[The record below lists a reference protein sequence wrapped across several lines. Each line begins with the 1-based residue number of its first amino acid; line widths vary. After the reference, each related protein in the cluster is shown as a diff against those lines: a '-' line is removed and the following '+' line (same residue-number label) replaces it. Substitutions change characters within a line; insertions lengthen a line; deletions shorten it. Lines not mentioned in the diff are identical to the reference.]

1 MNDEFYIG
9 WQDKAPPRTGRT
21 VRRVVVMVIAVALAL
36 GLAAAFSQRTIG
48 RAVFEW
54 GQVKEFTGVLRSS
67 PVPHLLVAG
76 SGTNQFTAHYLVNPW
91 KFGFDPE
98 LARRFDGQQ
107 VTLRGTRIYRD
118 DQNMIEVVPGSV
130 AVSTNSPPPLANQ
143 AAAPTSLG
151 RQTFR
156 GEIVDSKC
164 FLGVMNPGQLKPH
177 RACAV
182 RCISGGVPP
191 VLLVRQ
197 SDGSA
202 QYLLLVSSAGQP
214 VNKEVLGLVAEPVEI
229 TGEVQRQGELF
240 VLRADPATYRRQ

>member
-9 WQDKAPPRTGRT
+9 WQEQAPARTGRT
-21 VRRVVVMVIAVALAL
+21 VRLTVVALLLVALLSAVAVAL
-36 GLAAAFSQRTIG
+36 SQHTIG
-48 RAVFEW
+48 GAVFEW
-54 GQVKEFTGVLRSS
+54 GQVKEFSGVLKAE

-76 SGTNQFTAHYLVNPW
+76 LGTNSFTTHYLVNPW
-91 KFGFDPE
+91 KFGFNAA
-98 LARRFDGQQ
+98 LAKQFNGQP

-118 DQNMIEVVPGSV
+118 NQMMIEVVPGSV
-130 AVSTNSPPPLANQ
+130 VKDTNSSPALP
-143 AAAPTSLG
+143 APAPMSLG
-151 RQTFR
+151 RRTFV

-197 SDGSA
+197 TDGTA
-202 QYLLLVSSAGQP
+202 RYLLLIAPDGQP
-214 VNKEVLGLVAEPVEI
+214 VNQRVLDLVAEPVEI
-229 TGEVQRQGELF
+229 TGELERQGEML
-240 VLRADPATYRRQ
+240 VLRADPPTYRRL